1 MEFNVELSDEQID
14 KIRRKIDPDLLKEKE
29 LKDKLK
35 ALRELTGWVNMDVSE
50 KLGEKKRTFESWVS
64 GRYTPESDKMKKI
77 NTLLVFVGIR
87 YIEAVLEQYKPSNAY
102 SGFPE
107 LFKLLDFNDAVTVL
121 MSFFKEKGKNIDYES
136 GAIS

>member
-1 MEFNVELSDEQID
+1 MQFNVELSDEQVD

-35 ALRELTGWVNMDVSE
+35 ALRGLTGWVNMDISE

-64 GRYTPESDKMKKI
+64 GRYTPEASTMKKI
-77 NTLLVFVGIR
+77 NTLLVFVAVR
-87 YIEAVLEQYKPSNAY
+87 YIEAVLEQYKPNNAY

-107 LFKLLDFNDAVTVL
+107 VFKLLDFNDAVTVL
-121 MSFFKEKGKNIDYES
+121 MSFFKEKGKNIDYDT

>member
-1 MEFNVELSDEQID
+1 MQFNVELSDDQID
-14 KIRRKIDPDLLKEKE
+14 KIRRKIDPDLLKEKD

-35 ALRELTGWVNMDVSE
+35 ALRNLTEWINKDISE

-77 NTLLVFVGIR
+77 NALLVFVAVR

-102 SGFPE
+102 TGFPE
-107 LFKLLDFNDAVTVL
+107 VFKLLDFNDAITVL
-121 MSFFKEKGKNIDYES
+121 MSIFKEKGKDIDYES
-136 GAIS
+136 GTIS